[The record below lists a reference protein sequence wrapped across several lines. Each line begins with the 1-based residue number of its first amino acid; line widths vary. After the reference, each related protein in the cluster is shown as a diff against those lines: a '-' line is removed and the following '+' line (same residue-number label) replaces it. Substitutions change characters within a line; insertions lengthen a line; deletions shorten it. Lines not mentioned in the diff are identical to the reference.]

1 MPSLKDRLN
10 SGLTSAR
17 ARSPF
22 LDHLVRTVKHYS
34 EVKGNLQAG
43 AVTYFG
49 FLSFF
54 PILAL
59 AFAVIGYVARIY
71 PEAEK
76 DLVDAINEVL
86 PRMVGD
92 EPGQIKLA
100 DIRDAAPG
108 IASVGLLVVLY
119 SGLGW
124 LSSMRDALL
133 VMFELPQHDQ
143 PNPVIGKLRDL
154 ASLATIGVTMIVSVA
169 VSGVVTSFSKNI
181 LELVGLGQELSPL
194 LNAISVLV
202 GLVANMVLFFAL
214 FKLLAKPHTP
224 KRALWAGALLG
235 AIAFE
240 ILKQLSRY
248 LLASTEDQPAFQAF
262 GIALI
267 LVVWIYYFSRVVM
280 YAAAWAHV
288 AKPRIADR
296 AQTARGSEAEEDGLR
311 PVGGPQSDRKPTARP
326 QPGPSTRALAKS
338 FAAGGA
344 TAVALIA
351 VLKRRISTRR

>member
-22 LDHLVRTVKHYS
+22 LDHLVRTVRHYS
-34 EVKGNLQAG
+34 AVKGNLQAG

-71 PEAEK
+71 PEAEQ

-86 PRMVGD
+86 PGMVGND
-92 EPGQIKLA
+92 PGQIKLA
-100 DIRDAAPG
+100 DIQDAAPG
-108 IASVGLLVVLY
+108 IASVGLVVVLY

-133 VMFELPQHDQ
+133 VMFELPQREQ
-143 PNPVIGKLRDL
+143 PNPFAGKLRDL
-154 ASLATIGVTMIVSVA
+154 ISLAMIGVTLIVSVA
-169 VSGVVTSFSKNI
+169 VSGVVTGFSKDI
-181 LELVGLGQELSPL
+181 LELVGLGRELSPL
-194 LNAISVLV
+194 LNAVSVLV
-202 GLVANMVLFFAL
+202 GLGANMLLFFAL
-214 FKLLAKPHTP
+214 FRLLAKPHTP
-224 KRALWAGALLG
+224 KRALWSGALLG
-235 AIAFE
+235 AVGFE

-248 LLASTEDQPAFQAF
+248 LLASTKHQPAFQAF

-280 YAAAWAHV
+280 YAAAWSHTSESARELREKEEAAAA
-288 AKPRIADR
+288 AKA
-296 AQTARGSEAEEDGLR
+296 ARNRVDLR
-311 PVGGPQSDRKPTARP
+311 KT
-326 QPGPSTRALAKS
+326 PGAATGAASTGALAKA

-344 TAVALIA
+344 AAVAVIA
-351 VLKRRISTRR
+351 LLRRRVSTRR